1 MTISVTSARNV
12 GKLWLIEDA
21 ILKAV
26 TNKPMRTVTYKE
38 LGAQTEHP
46 TRGPWKDWLDA
57 IARKYT
63 GQGLPDITFAV
74 RAAGPDSIPGRSTTS
89 SAGAGSRRARKGAEP
104 DRKCRR
110 SSITTTQAREI
121 RTE

>member
-74 RAAGPDSIPGRSTTS
+74 RAAGPDNYPRQIDYIIRRGRKPTRTER
-89 SAGAGSRRARKGAEP
+89 RRARQEMQKVIDHYNPGSRNP
-104 DRKCRR
+104 Y
-110 SSITTTQAREI
+110 
-121 RTE
+121 